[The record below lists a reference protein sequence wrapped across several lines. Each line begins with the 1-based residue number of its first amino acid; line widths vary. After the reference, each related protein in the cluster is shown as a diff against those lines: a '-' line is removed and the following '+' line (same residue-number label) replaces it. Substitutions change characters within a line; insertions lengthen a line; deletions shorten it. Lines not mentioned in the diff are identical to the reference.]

1 MIEESSDSG
10 PELRRGIVQFQ
21 YQKYIA
27 FFFFIYIGSYLAPVI
42 ALMFYLFLILKPLFL
57 EVDSFIVILTRLDS
71 LIIFLTLPLVVVFFY
86 LSHLFFLGVF
96 TRISWRYTEKKSPT
110 KDGIIPRNI
119 DSKTA
124 DYYHYRSFMIKYGK
138 NAFMKGIFPWL
149 ANWFFNFVGTNVI
162 DKGTTFEESVGNDR
176 NIEVGRNCYI
186 GVNSALASHVVEGV
200 FGNIVCFKV
209 KARDNVTLGGFNVVA
224 PGCELKDDTY
234 LLPMAAATKFNTTKG
249 NNYYYGMPFR
259 RIFKKKLMEYL
270 KVSEDDL
277 KRAEELR
284 VRQVNAKLNNSNK
297 EEKIKTE
304 HDLNIDE
311 DKKHLIKERSEDD

>member
-1 MIEESSDSG
+1 MMEDTSDSG
-10 PELRRGIVQFQ
+10 SQFQREIVRFQ
-21 YQKYIA
+21 YQKYMA
-27 FFFFIYIGSYLAPVI
+27 FFFIIYVGSYLAPVI

-57 EVDSFIVILTRLDS
+57 EVESFISIFTNPDS

-86 LSHLFFLGVF
+86 LSHLFFLGIF
-96 TRISWRYTEKKSPT
+96 TRFSWKFTEKRSPT
-110 KDGIIPRNI
+110 KDGIIPRDI
-119 DSKTA
+119 RSKTA

-149 ANWFFNFVGTNVI
+149 ANWFFNFTSSKIG
-162 DKGTTFEESVGNDR
+162 KGTTFEESVSNDR

-200 FGNIVCFKV
+200 FGNIIYFQV

-224 PGCELKDDTY
+224 PGCELKDNTY

-249 NNYYYGMPFR
+249 NNFYYGMPFR
-259 RIFKKKLMEYL
+259 RIFKKRLMEYL

-277 KRAEELR
+277 NRAEELR
-284 VRQVNAKLNNSNK
+284 IRQVNKKLNGSNK
-297 EEKIKTE
+297 KKNNEK
-304 HDLNIDE
+304 LN
-311 DKKHLIKERSEDD
+311 

>member
-1 MIEESSDSG
+1 LIEDTSDSG
-10 PELRRGIVQFQ
+10 SDFQREIVQFQ

-27 FFFFIYIGSYLAPVI
+27 FFFCIYIGSYLAPVI

-57 EVDSFIVILTRLDS
+57 EVESFIVILTSLDS
-71 LIIFLTLPLVVVFFY
+71 LIIFLTIPLVVVVFY

-96 TRISWRYTEKKSPT
+96 TRILWKYTEKKSPS
-110 KDGIIPRNI
+110 KDGIIPRDI
-119 DSKTA
+119 RSKTA

-149 ANWFFNFVGTNVI
+149 ANWFFNYVGANVI
-162 DKGTTFEESVGNDR
+162 NKGTTFEESVGNDR
-176 NIEVGRNCYI
+176 NIEVGKNCYI

-200 FGNIVCFKV
+200 FGNIVYFKV

-224 PGCELKDDTY
+224 PGCELKDNTY

-249 NNYYYGMPFR
+249 NSYYYGMPFR
-259 RIFKKKLMEYL
+259 RIFKKKLMEYI

-277 KRAEELR
+277 NRADNLR
-284 VRQVNAKLNNSNK
+284 IRQVNAKLNSSNNEKINNEEEDKNK
-297 EEKIKTE
+297 E
-304 HDLNIDE
+304 
-311 DKKHLIKERSEDD
+311 